1 MNTSLVSRTSA
12 GIVLALLAL
21 PVAAHDGHLH
31 DGVLAGLA
39 HPLGGVD
46 HLLATVGLGLVA
58 GLAARG
64 SAAGGRSALV
74 RAGTASLLGVVAGA
88 LVWGLGGGGPGMA
101 IAGGLAETAV
111 LFGLLALAVALVS
124 VERLGPAGLG
134 VFATLV
140 ALPHGWLHAAEGV
153 GAPFLLGLAL
163 ASVVLFGA
171 GAAAGRRLAR
181 VDVRRAGAA
190 RWTLAATYVAG
201 FTGLVVAGAR

>member
-64 SAAGGRSALV
+64 PAAGGRSALV
-74 RAGTASLLGVVAGA
+74 RAGAASLLGVVAGA
-88 LVWGLGGGGPGMA
+88 LAWALGGGGPGMA
-101 IAGGLAETAV
+101 IAG
-111 LFGLLALAVALVS
+111 
-124 VERLGPAGLG
+124 
-134 VFATLV
+134 
-140 ALPHGWLHAAEGV
+140 
-153 GAPFLLGLAL
+153 
-163 ASVVLFGA
+163 
-171 GAAAGRRLAR
+171 
-181 VDVRRAGAA
+181 
-190 RWTLAATYVAG
+190 
-201 FTGLVVAGAR
+201 